1 MPAVNLGLLTP
12 QAQRNPYVVPVEYPG
27 ILYDYSMGPARPY
40 RPLDS
45 ILDPIGQAANDL
57 FGEGSRIVVGS
68 GSNID
73 HSGDGPDLPRH
84 GSNRHETGT
93 AADFTVYRP
102 DGSVVDPMSED
113 GQAYAM
119 RAAELGIL
127 GVGFGPEY
135 MGNAYHMDRV
145 EPGPGQGH
153 VWASGAAAMGDQLM
167 AAMQGNTGVPGGT
180 VASAAGRPASAP
192 VSGQGASSMGRG
204 GQQQEQQP
212 FGQRLRDNFRSGGS
226 GWDTLAVGLNGMTLR
241 PDPGLQG
248 LAGGRIADRREAERE
263 ERRLNQTAEWLQ
275 SIGRD
280 DLAQA
285 VMAGGVAPGAAGGI
299 AFREPEDD
307 RTNARRQYDELIA
320 LGVDP
325 QVALD
330 RAYGSGSNGAPV
342 RVQSSEIL
350 EDGTTVTVMSDGT
363 VGVVGPDGERI
374 TGQAAREAIEA
385 ARQFGVDNERAVY
398 QARGEGRL
406 TAEIDLGGEAAQVE
420 QLGEDAANIAVG
432 ALEARTNIMSSV
444 GNIDDALA
452 ALDRGAESGMIY
464 NMLPRV
470 SEAGASL
477 QNAMDRMGLDVIGM
491 VTFGALSE
499 GELRLAMQTAVPRN
513 LDSGELRTWLER
525 RRTAQLNA
533 ARTLEDAAIFLSTPG
548 NTINDWLT
556 RNRAENQGGGEPE
569 AAAPSNTSDDPL
581 GLFQ

>member
-1 MPAVNLGLLTP
+1 
-12 QAQRNPYVVPVEYPG
+12 
-27 ILYDYSMGPARPY
+27 
-40 RPLDS
+40 
-45 ILDPIGQAANDL
+45 
-57 FGEGSRIVVGS
+57 
-68 GSNID
+68 
-73 HSGDGPDLPRH
+73 
-84 GSNRHETGT
+84 
-93 AADFTVYRP
+93 
-102 DGSVVDPMSED
+102 
-113 GQAYAM
+113 
-119 RAAELGIL
+119 
-127 GVGFGPEY
+127 
-135 MGNAYHMDRV
+135 
-145 EPGPGQGH
+145 
-153 VWASGAAAMGDQLM
+153 
-167 AAMQGNTGVPGGT
+167 
-180 VASAAGRPASAP
+180 
-192 VSGQGASSMGRG
+192 MGRG

-263 ERRLNQTAEWLQ
+263 ERRLNQTAEWLR